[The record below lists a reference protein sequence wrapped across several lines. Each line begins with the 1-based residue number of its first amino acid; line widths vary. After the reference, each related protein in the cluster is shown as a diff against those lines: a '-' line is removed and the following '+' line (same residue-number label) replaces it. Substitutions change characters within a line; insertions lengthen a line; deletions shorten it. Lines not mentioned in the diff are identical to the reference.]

1 MAYSAV
7 ELSKYII
14 TKCARENKPISN
26 LQLQKILYF
35 IQKEY
40 LQKKGV
46 PAFNDPIEAWRFG
59 PVVPESYY
67 FFCGAGAMPITDIY
81 DDFCISPADAEL
93 IDKIAELGGS
103 HRAEILKGNL
113 VRFNTREHSNEAIYL
128 QSIWKIRS
136 SRTGRS
142 SSVISI

>member
-14 TKCARENKPISN
+14 TKCAKENKPISN

-46 PAFNDPIEAWRFG
+46 PAFDDPSLLLLLWRWCYAYHG
-59 PVVPESYY
+59 H
-67 FFCGAGAMPITDIY
+67 
-81 DDFCISPADAEL
+81 L
-93 IDKIAELGGS
+93 
-103 HRAEILKGNL
+103 
-113 VRFNTREHSNEAIYL
+113 
-128 QSIWKIRS
+128 
-136 SRTGRS
+136 
-142 SSVISI
+142 

>member
-40 LQKKGV
+40 LQKKGTV
-46 PAFNDPIEAWRFG
+46 AFDDPIEAWQFG
-59 PVVPESYY
+59 PVVPHAYY
-67 FFCGAGAMPITDIY
+67 RFCGYGGMPIRTEYISDIKQ
-81 DDFCISPADAEL
+81 DDKSGIDSIVEEKRSLDPWDLVKETHKAGSAWDYVYAHGNGNRRL
-93 IDKIAELGGS
+93 IPV
-103 HRAEILKGNL
+103 NL
-113 VRFNTREHSNEAIYL
+113 IKLR
-128 QSIWKIRS
+128 
-136 SRTGRS
+136 G
-142 SSVISI
+142 

>member
-14 TKCARENKPISN
+14 TKCARDNKPISN

-46 PAFNDPIEAWRFG
+46 PAF
-59 PVVPESYY
+59 
-67 FFCGAGAMPITDIY
+67 
-81 DDFCISPADAEL
+81 
-93 IDKIAELGGS
+93 
-103 HRAEILKGNL
+103 EIP
-113 VRFNTREHSNEAIYL
+113 FED
-128 QSIWKIRS
+128 WKLRQ
-136 SRTGRS
+136 
-142 SSVISI
+142 VAPNF

>member
-14 TKCARENKPISN
+14 TKCAKENKPISN

-46 PAFNDPIEAWRFG
+46 PAFDDPIEAWRFG
-59 PVVPESYY
+59 PVVPEAYY

-81 DDFCISPADAEL
+81 ENFDIGSADVEL
-93 IDKIAELGGS
+93 IDRVVKEKRALDPWTLVDQTHREGCAWDRVYQHGLGNRKIIPQDWIKDDE
-103 HRAEILKGNL
+103 
-113 VRFNTREHSNEAIYL
+113 
-128 QSIWKIRS
+128 
-136 SRTGRS
+136 
-142 SSVISI
+142 

>member
-59 PVVPESYY
+59 PVVPEAYY

-81 DDFCISPADAEL
+81 EDFCISPADAEL
-93 IDKIAELGGS
+93 IDRIVVEKRVLDPWTLVEQTHRKGCAWDRVYRNGLGN
-103 HRAEILKGNL
+103 RMEIPQNL
-113 VRFNTREHSNEAIYL
+113 IKNDE
-128 QSIWKIRS
+128 
-136 SRTGRS
+136 
-142 SSVISI
+142 

>member
-14 TKCARENKPISN
+14 TKCARDNKPISN

-59 PVVPESYY
+59 PVVPEAYY

-81 DDFCISPADAEL
+81 DDSDI
-93 IDKIAELGGS
+93 
-103 HRAEILKGNL
+103 
-113 VRFNTREHSNEAIYL
+113 
-128 QSIWKIRS
+128 
-136 SRTGRS
+136 S
-142 SSVISI
+142 SSDKELVNKVVEEKRVIDPWTLVDQTHREGCAWDRVYQHGLGNRKRIPQNWLKDDE

>member
-14 TKCARENKPISN
+14 TKCARDNKPISN

-46 PAFNDPIEAWRFG
+46 PAFDDPIEAWRFG
-59 PVVPESYY
+59 PVVPEAYY
-67 FFCGAGAMPITDIY
+67 FFCGSGAMPITDVY
-81 DDFCISPADAEL
+81 EDANIDNVTDRAL
-93 IDKIAELGGS
+93 IDKIVEDKRELSPWKLVEETHKEGCAWDRVYQHGLGN
-103 HRAEILKGNL
+103 RKEIPIGWI
-113 VRFNTREHSNEAIYL
+113 REDE
-128 QSIWKIRS
+128 
-136 SRTGRS
+136 
-142 SSVISI
+142 

>member
-14 TKCARENKPISN
+14 TKCAKENKPISN

-93 IDKIAELGGS
+93 IDKIVEEKRVLDPWTLVDQTHREGCAWDMIYKNGLGNRTRIPIEL
-103 HRAEILKGNL
+103 I
-113 VRFNTREHSNEAIYL
+113 REH
-128 QSIWKIRS
+128 
-136 SRTGRS
+136 G
-142 SSVISI
+142 